1 MYLILGYPVLFIMD
15 KVPLVYQQDH
25 HIYSLLLRAK
35 YLLIAMKGNELT
47 MSLISKRV
55 KQGERFVSNFFEK
68 GYFVQKNDYFLQ
80 HEILN
85 DDRWMAIWDYYCKW
99 FQKFM
104 VREFFCFVF
113 CTTQRQVKLH
123 VASFPVAYFSTLS
136 LLRSLTS
143 SWVIDMW
150 SELPTSPFTMNL
162 FTRKLELIFVPMHCE
177 NFQFAFMLSRCQS
190 EDCSKKSFSENQL
203 KQFSAIRQFESGHSG
218 PLDSIYARQAPSV
231 QPQKFKPSYTQH

>member
-1 MYLILGYPVLFIMD
+1 MYLILGYPVLFIVD

-123 VASFPVAYFSTLS
+123 VASFPVAYFSTLFS
-136 LLRSLTS
+136 LEESDFILGDWHVKWITHITLH
-143 SWVIDMW
+143 
-150 SELPTSPFTMNL
+150 N
-162 FTRKLELIFVPMHCE
+162 ELIHSEIGIDFCFNAKWKFSICIHARKVPIRRL
-177 NFQFAFMLSRCQS
+177 FQEVIFW
-190 EDCSKKSFSENQL
+190 KSIA
-203 KQFSAIRQFESGHSG
+203 AIFRHPPIWIRS
-218 PLDSIYARQAPSV
+218 
-231 QPQKFKPSYTQH
+231 